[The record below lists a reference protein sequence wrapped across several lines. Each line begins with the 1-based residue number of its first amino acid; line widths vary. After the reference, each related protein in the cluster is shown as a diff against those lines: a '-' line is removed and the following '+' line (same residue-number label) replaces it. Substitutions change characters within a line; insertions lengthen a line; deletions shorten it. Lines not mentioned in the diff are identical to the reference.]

1 VICIEVDP
9 GRADAADQ
17 DHADARVPCDVGRG
31 EGGGEG
37 LRDLRGNRLVHPT
50 MKLVHRIGEKI
61 VGVETPA
68 LVVRAIAERL
78 AAHAR

>member
-1 VICIEVDP
+1 
-9 GRADAADQ
+9 
-17 DHADARVPCDVGRG
+17 
-31 EGGGEG
+31 
-37 LRDLRGNRLVHPT
+37 

-68 LVVRAIAERL
+68 LIVRAIAERL